1 MSLKSKSGAVF
12 VNEEDLK
19 RWQELEAEIILNDKE
34 FKIFTSAQWSW
45 LNKKVVPL
53 LNKARKGV

>member
-12 VNEEDLK
+12 VNEKDLK
-19 RWQELEAEIILNDKE
+19 RWEELEAEIILNDKE
-34 FKIFTSAQWSW
+34 FNIFNSAQWSW

-53 LNKARKGV
+53 LNKARKGI